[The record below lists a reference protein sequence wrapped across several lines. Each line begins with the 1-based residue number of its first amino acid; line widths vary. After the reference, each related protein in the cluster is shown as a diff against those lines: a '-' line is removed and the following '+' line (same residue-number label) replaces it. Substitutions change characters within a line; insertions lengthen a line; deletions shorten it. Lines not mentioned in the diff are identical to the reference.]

1 MVLEQSKRRKSLVHR
16 LILNDQTFLSPQMTS
31 TLQEISPYQS
41 KILSSLSCSTPACL
55 RDQTV
60 ISTNDLLELNTYLDD
75 REHRNYLCPLENP
88 FPFYHSNT
96 LRLNFYQQ
104 AHIFLPENL
113 RILLTTSSS
122 LPFSFD
128 LKPPHLNQI
137 IEYLFNYAY
146 TKWNKTT
153 NQFVF
158 DQQSLNY
165 HQQIIAPLLEYAK
178 YISNE
183 RLIHILERHSNKYQ
197 SELPIT
203 FGYVL
208 APSMS
213 VFNQTY
219 LTADENDRID
229 SMNIMNLFANLIHN
243 GYVDLIS

>member
-1 MVLEQSKRRKSLVHR
+1 
-16 LILNDQTFLSPQMTS
+16 MTS

-41 KILSSLSCSTPACL
+41 KILSSLSCSTLACL